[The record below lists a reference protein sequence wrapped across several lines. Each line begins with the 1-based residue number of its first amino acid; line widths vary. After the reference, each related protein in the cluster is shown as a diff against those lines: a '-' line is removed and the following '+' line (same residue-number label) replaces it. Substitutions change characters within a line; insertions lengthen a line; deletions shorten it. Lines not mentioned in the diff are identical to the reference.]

1 MFPLAT
7 QRNIIKTTI
16 LKNPED
22 IGMKTKTDPDE
33 LKRQEALNERVMQR
47 VRQQLHAEGLTDAQ
61 IDELER
67 LFG

>member
-1 MFPLAT
+1 
-7 QRNIIKTTI
+7 
-16 LKNPED
+16 
-22 IGMKTKTDPDE
+22 MKTETGSDE

>member
-1 MFPLAT
+1 
-7 QRNIIKTTI
+7 
-16 LKNPED
+16 
-22 IGMKTKTDPDE
+22 MKTETGSDE
-33 LKRQEALNERVMQR
+33 LKRKEVLNERVMQR